1 MNTDMLPLVLHLDM
15 AQVKPIDIGIT
26 GSAPQSTILQGVAI
40 R

>member
-26 GSAPQSTILQGVAI
+26 RSAPQSTILQGVAI